1 MSPTAGGI
9 APWAGASFELRL
21 GAEFCVYMLAGDEAG
36 LSPGAVSQVQ
46 PQAPKAID
54 DMVVRFG
61 SGNIWAVQAKAGSLS
76 LSWEGEFGKAL
87 RQLFRG
93 VASGQIDPEDTRDR
107 AILAVED
114 TASGTVKAFGRW
126 LDKAQKQVSWADLE
140 EASTSKQEMEFLK
153 GIKALL
159 EAPDEKL
166 LPFLK
171 ALHIRQAP
179 GFDQMA
185 DNLRAMLV
193 RSCGVPASQ
202 AESALDIIL
211 AQVAHAAPLRG
222 QIQPKDLIDAL
233 GAIPALWP
241 SSEFAFRILDRP
253 REEDID
259 RNPVRPAYVE
269 RPELALADPEK
280 GVLVVGKKGG
290 GKTRALARLAGGDMP
305 ALVVYGDIREGQV
318 EMLLAAARRLDR
330 LGSYQLI
337 WDDVQKSPKAFS
349 IALERLARRG
359 DKARVLASCRREN
372 LRQVQ
377 EVVSEDLL
385 GRLAPIDLLDLQL
398 PQAYVMAGS
407 VALALG
413 LNMDGAAQEALARHI
428 VAGDGGP
435 LFALASAALI
445 KGRLGGVDRV
455 RAGDVS
461 GLPPDLVDVWKRL
474 YAGLEDRSHMQSL
487 LRTLRLL
494 QKIGCPAEEKLVQM
508 IYKEMM
514 ERGREDLR
522 KAIEA
527 LEGLWIRRQESTIHS
542 HAVSLEAVPWEED
555 MLHEL
560 EDLARGDGDDLGL
573 GLLRGSISSYIQKK
587 VPTTTEKR
595 VRKDLLQRAAELGE
609 LAIKSFRLQ
618 GHEAHL
624 GTALSNTS
632 NALSELAGLETS
644 REGRQKLLQKA
655 IDYDEEAIEICRGMG
670 LIAIVSMSL
679 NNASNRCS
687 DLAGLETNRD
697 RKEKLM
703 QKAIIY
709 IEEAINIRRSLGLMA
724 DVADSLNNASIRYS
738 ELAGFETSQEG
749 RWKLL
754 KKAVEHIEESI
765 KIHRDLGLMANVATS
780 LSNASNRYSE
790 LAGFETSQEKR
801 LRFLKQGTIYI
812 EEAISIRRDLGLMAN
827 VAISLSNA
835 SNRYSELAGFETSQ
849 EGRWRLLKEAI
860 EYLEESIKIH
870 RDQGLMADVAAS
882 LNSASNRYSELA
894 GFETSQEGR
903 WRLLKEAI
911 SSIEEAIKIRRG
923 LGLKGDLAISLGNAT
938 RSYMA
943 MAEELDGP
951 ERAAFVDQALEYIEE
966 ALPLFRELGPVQ
978 YHALS
983 LRDAI
988 VTHLAASVPDRAR
1001 LEALLAE
1008 GEALADAM
1016 GNAEAEVLYRQV
1028 RAILEG

>member
-1 MSPTAGGI
+1 MSVTAGGI
-9 APWAGASFELRL
+9 AGWAGAAFELRL
-21 GAEFCVYMLAGDEAG
+21 GAEFCVHMLAGDEAG

-46 PQAPKAID
+46 PQAPKAVD

-61 SGNIWAVQAKAGSLS
+61 SGNIWAIQAKAGALS

-87 RQLFRG
+87 RQLFGG
-93 VASGQIDPEDTRDR
+93 VASGQIDPEDPRDR
-107 AILAVED
+107 AILAIED
-114 TASGTVKAFGRW
+114 AASGTIKAFGRW
-126 LDKAQKQVSWADLE
+126 LEKAQKQASLADLE
-140 EASTSKQEMEFLK
+140 EASTSKQEREFLME
-153 GIKALL
+153 IKALL
-159 EAPDEKL
+159 QAPDGKL
-166 LPFLK
+166 LSFLK
-171 ALHIRQAP
+171 ALHVRQAP
-179 GFDQMA
+179 SFEQMA
-185 DNLRAMLV
+185 ENLRGMLV

-202 AESALDIIL
+202 SGSALDIIL
-211 AQVAHAAPLRG
+211 AQVVKAAPLRG
-222 QIQPKDLIDAL
+222 QIKPKDLIAAL
-233 GAIPALWP
+233 GNIPALWP
-241 SSEFAFRILDRP
+241 ASELAFRILDRP

-259 RNPVRPAYVE
+259 RNPVRPAYVK
-269 RPELALADPEK
+269 RPEIAAADSDK

-305 ALVVYGDIREGQV
+305 ALVVYGDIQEGQV

-330 LGSYQLI
+330 KGPYQLI
-337 WDDVQKSPKAFS
+337 WDDAQKSPKAFS
-349 IALERLARRG
+349 QALERLARRG
-359 DKARVLASCRREN
+359 GKARVLASCRLEN

-377 EVVSEDLL
+377 EAVHEDLL

-398 PQAYVMAGS
+398 PQALEMAGS

-413 LNMDGAAQEALARHI
+413 LDMDSDARMALARHI

-445 KGRLGGVDRV
+445 KERLGGVNRV

-461 GLPPDLVDVWKRL
+461 GLPGDLVAVWKTL
-474 YAGLEDRSHMQSL
+474 YAGLEDRPHMQSL

-494 QKIGCPAEEKLVQM
+494 QEIECPAEEKLVQLV
-508 IYKEMM
+508 YKELM

-522 KAIEA
+522 QAIVA
-527 LEGLWIRRQESTIHS
+527 LEGLWIRREESFILS
-542 HAVSLEAVPWEED
+542 HAVSLEAVPCEEEL
-555 MLHEL
+555 LHEL
-560 EDLARGDGDDLGL
+560 EDLARGDGDNLAV
-573 GLLRGSISSYIQKK
+573 GLLRGSLCIYFQKK
-587 VPTTTEKR
+587 VPMAVDSQTR
-595 VRKDLLQRAAELGE
+595 SDLLQRASDFGDMAIERFRRLGY
-609 LAIKSFRLQ
+609 A
-618 GHEAHL
+618 AYL
-624 GTALSNTS
+624 GTALSEAS
-632 NALSELAGLETS
+632 NALSELARLEA
-644 REGRQKLLQKA
+644 RPEGRQMLLQKA

-687 DLAGLETNRD
+687 DLVGLETNRD

-801 LRFLKQGTIYI
+801 LRFLKQATIYI
-812 EEAISIRRDLGLMAN
+812 EEAINIRRDLGLMAN

-835 SNRYSELAGFETSQ
+835 SNR
-849 EGRWRLLKEAI
+849 
-860 EYLEESIKIH
+860 H
-870 RDQGLMADVAAS
+870 
-882 LNSASNRYSELA
+882 SELA

-911 SSIEEAIKIRRG
+911 SYIEEAIKIQRDLELMADVAASLNNVSNRYSELAGFETNQEGRWRLLKKATIYIEEAIKIRRG
-923 LGLKGDLAISLGNAT
+923 LGLKGDLAISLGNANHC
-938 RSYMA
+938 YMA
-943 MAEELDGP
+943 MAGELDGP
-951 ERAAFVDQALEYIEE
+951 ERAAFVNQALEYIEE
-966 ALPLFRELGPVQ
+966 AVPIFRELGPVQ
-978 YHALS
+978 YHAQA
-983 LRDAI
+983 LRVAVI
-988 VTHLAASVPDRAR
+988 THLTAGVPDRPR

-1008 GEALADAM
+1008 GEALAGAM
-1016 GNAEAEVLYRQV
+1016 GNAEAAEFHRQV
-1028 RAILEG
+1028 RARLEE